1 MKLVRLT
8 GPAQGW
14 GVLDGAIVRQ
24 PHKDATLPEVIAADA
39 LPIEHSAEAV
49 TIGTPI
55 SDGAKIFCVGLNY
68 RDHVLEMKRQL
79 PTHPVIF
86 PRFAD
91 SFVADGEPIEK
102 PAESDQF
109 DFEGELVVVIGKGGR
124 HIAAE
129 DAAAHVLGY
138 TLMNDGSLRDFQFHT
153 HQYTPGKNFENSG
166 SVGPAI
172 VTADEVGELAGRGIR
187 TILNGEVVQDS
198 ELGQLIFPVSDLI
211 AYISSWT
218 PLRPGDLIA
227 TGTPGGVGSSRTPQ
241 LWMRPGDEC
250 VIEIDG
256 IGRLSNI
263 VAASS

>member
-8 GPAQGW
+8 GPTAGW
-14 GVLDGAIVRQ
+14 GILDGKTVRQ
-24 PHKDATLPEVIAADA
+24 PHADATLMEVAASDSHRV
-39 LPIEHSAEAV
+39 EHSADSV
-49 TIGTPI
+49 TLAAPI
-55 SDGAKIFCVGLNY
+55 VAGAKIFCVGLNY
-68 RDHVLEMKRQL
+68 RDHVLEMKRPF

-91 SFVADGEPIEK
+91 SLVADGEPLTMPTVSE
-102 PAESDQF
+102 QL

-124 HIAAE
+124 NIAAA
-129 DAAAHVLGY
+129 DAATHVLGY
-138 TLMNDGSLRDFQFHT
+138 TIMNDGSVRDYQFHT

-166 SVGPAI
+166 SLGPAI

-187 TILNGEVVQDS
+187 TIHNGEVVQESD
-198 ELGQLIFPVSDLI
+198 LGQLIFTVSDLI

-227 TGTPGGVGSSRTPQ
+227 TGTPGGVGSSRSPQ
-241 LWMRPGDEC
+241 LWMRPGDRC

-256 IGRLSNI
+256 VGRLTNT
-263 VAASS
+263 VAESS